1 MIAELYEAIIK
12 LFKSKHQPVQLDSA
26 PDEPLQHIRSGAST
40 PLRSLSPSPAAP
52 SPRPATPVRPPKSAA
67 SNSHKSISFDLNIA
81 RMSIIVEIISVLSLA
96 MTKSGLVYTALS
108 VVGCFGSGHAPAAQS
123 VALALYAQRGGVE
136 SGKLLGALGVMQIL
150 TYALLPHARRL
161 GTHAT

>member
-1 MIAELYEAIIK
+1 
-12 LFKSKHQPVQLDSA
+12 
-26 PDEPLQHIRSGAST
+26 
-40 PLRSLSPSPAAP
+40 
-52 SPRPATPVRPPKSAA
+52 
-67 SNSHKSISFDLNIA
+67 
-81 RMSIIVEIISVLSLA
+81 MSIIVEIISVLSLA